1 MAQAA
6 VVLHIYEPD
15 TPRSA
20 ELLAAIAAKL
30 DLAETHPGAAAR
42 HVTVP
47 VQIEEAAHASWPS
60 TRLTNKEIRSLG
72 REVPTL

>member
-1 MAQAA
+1 MAQA
-6 VVLHIYEPD
+6 VLVLHVYEPD

-30 DLAETHPGAAAR
+30 DLAEINPGAAVR

-60 TRLTNKEIRSLG
+60 TRLPN
-72 REVPTL
+72 RETKVAWS